1 MTLTPDESTAGTTS
15 RSRATAR
22 LSFTSVEFALL
33 LLAGG
38 LGFLS
43 DQFSLPGLTQPALL
57 FGGMLLV
64 VLGLEQIITRM
75 VVYRG
80 VWNYSLAVEA
90 YKTLVVQLWGL
101 ILVGLGVA
109 IDLRA
114 VLGWLD
120 PRAAE
125 SMWNGLLNSTTTIGL
140 VLAGIGLMTT
150 LHGLIRLLAGRN
162 DADQAKITGV
172 RDALVRLV
180 GVATLLFGLVLA
192 LFGFLITLAPDVLSG
207 ILASLAAMLVGP

>member
-1 MTLTPDESTAGTTS
+1 MTLTPDDSTSDMRVPSG
-15 RSRATAR
+15 ATAR
-22 LSFTSVEFALL
+22 LSFTSVEVALVV
-33 LLAGG
+33 LAGG

-43 DQFSLPGLTQPALL
+43 DQFSLPGLTQPALV
-57 FGGMLLV
+57 FAGMLLV
-64 VLGLEQIITRM
+64 VLGLEQIVTRLGA
-75 VVYRG
+75 YRG
-80 VWNYSLAVEA
+80 VWSYAQVVEA
-90 YKTLVVQLWGL
+90 YKALVVQLWGL

-120 PRAAE
+120 PRAAD
-125 SMWNGLLNSTTTIGL
+125 SMWNGLLNSTATIGL

-162 DADQAKITGV
+162 DADQAKIAGV
-172 RDALVRLV
+172 RDALYRLV

-192 LFGFLITLAPDVLSG
+192 LVGFLVTLAPDVINR